1 MKTLAVKY
9 RPSTFDDVVEQDT
22 IKRTLLNQIQT
33 KTIKNCYLFC
43 GPAGCS
49 KTTQARIFAK
59 ELNGSSANIVELD
72 AASHSGVDNFRG
84 LLEESR
90 LKPIG
95 TPYRIF
101 IVDECVT
108 GDTEILTKEG
118 WKRIDSLKEDEIV
131 AQYTDDGSIEFVKID
146 EYVKMPYSGD
156 MYEVSFRSGKRK
168 VLMTPHHVQ
177 PVRMRASKKIVE
189 NYIKDCIFAQSNEII
204 VAGNG
209 TGNNNLLTDEERL
222 FIACQADGYCHKD
235 TNWEIHVRKKEKIE
249 RVISL
254 LNGCEIKYN
263 VYGDLDSGKAV
274 SIRFKHDFPSDKKL
288 KNYFDV
294 CMGKDRA
301 EDFIK
306 EILKWDGS
314 ELSGYPG
321 YYSCTDKDNVDFV
334 SAVLSQCGCSA
345 SQKVHK
351 SDNPNHSD
359 LYSVNWFYSDSRPS
373 SSVSKKV
380 ITGFNGTVY
389 CVKVPSH
396 KIVLRAE
403 GFTFISG
410 NCHALSSSAWQAAL
424 KSTEEPTPTSIFIFC
439 TTDPQKIP
447 KTILSRVQ
455 RFNFKRISLSGIK
468 NRLKFII
475 SKENEE
481 GNNFTYTED
490 AIDYIGK
497 LADGGMRDSIKLL
510 EQTLDYCNDVT
521 IETVTK
527 AIGTV
532 DYGVMF
538 ELTDCFCKFDKKR
551 VIEIVETVYRDGV
564 DLKQFIKNYLH
575 FVLDL
580 TVYDVI
586 RDFDYIQ
593 IPNTYETRLKQYT
606 QEEFQFFVTLLD
618 TLLKLNSDIKW
629 DGTPK
634 PHIIA
639 TFVILCSEG

>member
-101 IVDECVT
+101 IVDE
-108 GDTEILTKEG
+108 
-118 WKRIDSLKEDEIV
+118 
-131 AQYTDDGSIEFVKID
+131 
-146 EYVKMPYSGD
+146 
-156 MYEVSFRSGKRK
+156 
-168 VLMTPHHVQ
+168 
-177 PVRMRASKKIVE
+177 
-189 NYIKDCIFAQSNEII
+189 
-204 VAGNG
+204 
-209 TGNNNLLTDEERL
+209 
-222 FIACQADGYCHKD
+222 
-235 TNWEIHVRKKEKIE
+235 
-249 RVISL
+249 
-254 LNGCEIKYN
+254 
-263 VYGDLDSGKAV
+263 
-274 SIRFKHDFPSDKKL
+274 
-288 KNYFDV
+288 
-294 CMGKDRA
+294 
-301 EDFIK
+301 
-306 EILKWDGS
+306 
-314 ELSGYPG
+314 
-321 YYSCTDKDNVDFV
+321 
-334 SAVLSQCGCSA
+334 
-345 SQKVHK
+345 
-351 SDNPNHSD
+351 
-359 LYSVNWFYSDSRPS
+359 
-373 SSVSKKV
+373 
-380 ITGFNGTVY
+380 
-389 CVKVPSH
+389 
-396 KIVLRAE
+396 
-403 GFTFISG
+403 
-410 NCHALSSSAWQAAL
+410 CHALSSSAWQAAL